1 MPLQKPA
8 QGIKKEREKLLVSTL
23 SWLFFMIVSL
33 HKTYHIYIQERV
45 LQIPNGNGATI
56 NLRL

>member
-1 MPLQKPA
+1 
-8 QGIKKEREKLLVSTL
+8 
-23 SWLFFMIVSL
+23 MIVSL

-45 LQIPNGNGATI
+45 LHIPSGNGATI